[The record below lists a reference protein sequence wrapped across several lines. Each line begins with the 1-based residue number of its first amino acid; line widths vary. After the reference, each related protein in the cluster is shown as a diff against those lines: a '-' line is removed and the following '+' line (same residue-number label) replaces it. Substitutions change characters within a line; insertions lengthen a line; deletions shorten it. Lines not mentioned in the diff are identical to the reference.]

1 MFTNKVYRHPI
12 KPNKVPK
19 RCWDESS
26 VNLFGPL
33 PSKNHVVVI
42 QDLASRYPIDK
53 LDKSTNAESVIP
65 VLEDVHLEIRSDK
78 KVTTDPRLIL
88 RKKKTLLE
96 IEILNWLKHYQ
107 GIFPLIETVMKLLGK
122 AMKIGQF

>member
-12 KPNKVPK
+12 KPNKVPE

-26 VNLFGPL
+26 INLFGPL

-42 QDLASRYPIDK
+42 QDLASRHPIDK
-53 LDKSTNAESVIP
+53 RDKSTNAESVIP
-65 VLEDVHLEIRSDK
+65 VLEDVHLEIRFDQ